1 MHEHSVRRLSLSAMA
16 GDGVAV
22 IKVWMRVDSHRD
34 GAARLQP
41 QMKPTEDVDL
51 LEVASPASV
60 GDLMGA
66 VRSGDGRGPRPQTG
80 AIHFAV
86 ERDPLQSSGVVGHP
100 LTRLARHGQ
109 AILVGIHV
117 MSRARTPQR

>member
-1 MHEHSVRRLSLSAMA
+1 MA

-51 LEVASPASV
+51 LKRRQLSV

-66 VRSGDGRGPRPQTG
+66 VRSGELDAVPDRKR

-117 MSRARTPQR
+117 SHASYSPAVSPRPLLPRA